1 MICNYDFKSM
11 RTIECDTLVVGGG
24 VAGCSAA
31 IASARKGAKTV
42 LAEAYGTLG
51 GQAGVGLVTP
61 MSSTSE
67 LNRKDMPKF
76 GGYIEELFD
85 EVAKLTKKY
94 VSVNENEEDVYEL
107 SPHMTKYVLLKHAC
121 ESGVRICFHTV
132 LCDVET
138 TDGKIV
144 SAILHDKSGYLRVI
158 AKSYI
163 DASGDADLVY
173 LANDDH
179 VTGSEP
185 NVFEQLVKNDL
196 ASSHVNKDKADVYD
210 GVGLMQPVSL
220 FFVMRGVDSKKA
232 VAYENGKIMFGDF
245 GITKEKFEAW
255 EFCGSEGFVITD
267 ERVPSPQNRVLVTK
281 GRHKDEVV
289 VNMSRII
296 NINGSDA
303 DDLSDGEVRAQLQ
316 IVAVVDFLQKFIPG
330 FENSYLVETS
340 SRLGVRESRRLVGKY
355 KLTGDDVIN
364 CRSFDDSICKAYFS
378 IDIHDPRG
386 KFGAIGGELKKN
398 YFEVPFSALCSA
410 KYSNLTVCGRCIS
423 CDHIAHAAARIQG
436 CCILTGQACGTAAA
450 IAVKTGVEVCDVNS
464 GELRKQ
470 LIADKVNLDRNH

>member
-1 MICNYDFKSM
+1 MICNYDFNSM
-11 RTIECDTLVVGGG
+11 RTIECDTLVIGGG

-31 IASARKGAKTV
+31 IASARGGAKTV
-42 LAEAYGTLG
+42 LVEADGTLG

-67 LNRKDMPKF
+67 LNRKEMPKF
-76 GGYIEELFD
+76 GGYIEELMT
-85 EVAKLTKKY
+85 EVAKLTAKY
-94 VSVNENEEDVYEL
+94 VSVNENPEDVYEL
-107 SPHMTKYVLLKHAC
+107 SPHMTKYVLLKHAY
-121 ESGVRICFHTV
+121 ESNVRICFHTV
-132 LCDVET
+132 LCDAET
-138 TDGKIV
+138 KNDKIV

-158 AKSYI
+158 AKNYI
-163 DASGDADLVY
+163 DASGDADLVC
-173 LANDDH
+173 LANDEY

-185 NVFEQLVKNDL
+185 NVFSQLEKNNL
-196 ASSHVNKDKADVYD
+196 ASSHVNKEKAEVY
-210 GVGLMQPVSL
+210 GGEGLMQPVSL

-232 VAYENGKIMFGDF
+232 VAYENGKICFGDF
-245 GITKEKFEAW
+245 GITKEKFENW
-255 EFCGSEGFVITD
+255 EFCGTEGFVITD

-296 NINGSDA
+296 NINGADA
-303 DDLSDGEVRAQLQ
+303 DDLSDGEIRAQLQ
-316 IVAVVDFLQKFIPG
+316 IVAVVDFLQTFIPG

-340 SRLGVRESRRLVGKY
+340 ARLGVRESRRLVGKY

-364 CRSFDDSICKAYFS
+364 CRNFEDSICHAYFS

-386 KFGAIGGELKKN
+386 KFGAIGGELKKT
-398 YFEVPFSALCSA
+398 YFEVPFSALCSK
-410 KYSNLTVCGRCIS
+410 KYSNFAVCGRCIS

-450 IAVKTGVEVCDVNS
+450 VAKKNNISVCDVNFE
-464 GELRKQ
+464 ELRAQ
-470 LIADKVNLDRNH
+470 LVADNVNLD